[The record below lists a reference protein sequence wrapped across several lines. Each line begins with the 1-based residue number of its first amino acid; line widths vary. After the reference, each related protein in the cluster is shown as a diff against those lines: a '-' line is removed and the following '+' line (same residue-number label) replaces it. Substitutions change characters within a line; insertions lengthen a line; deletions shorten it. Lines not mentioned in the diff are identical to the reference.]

1 MDDRLV
7 SMGSYGTAFA
17 AQMDKN
23 ILEMNGI
30 DACVTEEMSLMGS
43 VNLLVP
49 ETDVPRAELIL
60 AAARGEPTHNPED
73 EEPSSEEFADSRT
86 CPQCGESFDVDL
98 ARCPRC
104 APSDAISKNEPERSG
119 ANLAP
124 LGPDDEVKEAPYSRG
139 DEYASRAIAI
149 SLVMFFFSAGG
160 GTLVFLYAGTLFH
173 LFGEASVPLVMVA
186 GLVALVIQFGPPLY
200 VGYLVIRFFIYDGE
214 LRKSSEYKVI
224 AAILING
231 VILCLA
237 VLAMFS
243 RRM

>member
-30 DACVTEEMSLMGS
+30 AACVTEEVSFFGS

-49 ETDVPRAELIL
+49 EPDVPRAELIL
-60 AAARGEPTHNPED
+60 AAARGEPNVNPED
-73 EEPSSEEFADSRT
+73 EEPSSEDFADSRT
-86 CPQCGESFDVDL
+86 CQQCGESFAIEL

-104 APSDAISKNEPERSG
+104 VTSDAISTNQPEHTG
-119 ANLAP
+119 TNLAP
-124 LGPDDEVKEAPYSRG
+124 LGPDDEVKDAPYSRG

-149 SLVMFFFSAGG
+149 SLVMFFFSAGAS
-160 GTLVFLYAGTLFH
+160 TLVYLYAGTLFH
-173 LFGEASVPLVMVA
+173 LFGEPSLPLVMVA
-186 GLVALVIQFGPPLY
+186 SLIALLIQFGPPLY
-200 VGYLVIRFFIYDGE
+200 VGYLIIRFFIFDGE

-224 AAILING
+224 GAILING

-237 VLAMFS
+237 VLAVIRGRS
-243 RRM
+243 